1 MRGSFSAVSTATRAR
16 ERERERERNKILQKP
31 LVATCDWGTF
41 RPTRECEK
49 EKTNYM
55 IIENENITEVVFNQK
70 APEDFANRFN

>member
-1 MRGSFSAVSTATRAR
+1 MEGSFSAVSTPPIAR
-16 ERERERERNKILQKP
+16 ERERESSKILQKP

-49 EKTNYM
+49 EKMNYI